1 MLKFID
7 ADKQL
12 KDSITEVLDDC
23 YNVDQK
29 QELEL
34 SIKPCDTQSK
44 ICFDGKRINIEY
56 KNKCDIFYLLGMFL
70 SQNNLHEFEHI
81 RENKEIGAMVDNS
94 RNAVL
99 KVSTIKKLIRKLA
112 VLGYTYLELYTEDT
126 YEVED
131 NPYFGYLRGRFSSE
145 EIKEIDAY
153 CAKFGIELI
162 PCIQTL
168 AHLNQIFRW
177 RVYSDIHDVNDIM
190 LAGEEKTYELIDK
203 MFLTLSKIFTSKKAN
218 IGMDE
223 AHMVGLGKFLDKN
236 GYQNRFEILNK
247 HILRVKQIADKYGFE
262 LSIWSDMYFRLA
274 FNGAYFSDQGISK
287 DIVDKVPKGIN
298 LIYWDYYSLESQK
311 YSVMVDNHKLFDNK
325 FSFAAGAWNWIGFA
339 PGNKFAIAT
348 FEASLKVMREKNVD
362 NCMLTLW
369 GDNGAECSLFATLPA
384 LCSFSSM
391 VLNNN
396 NQDNIIKLLSGLT
409 LEQFLSVD
417 FANELGNQKDLD
429 LNYSAKYQL
438 YNDYLV
444 GHLDSLVDDCDEV
457 YSKNIAKL
465 KKVLEAA
472 PVEYK
477 YIFQNQL
484 NLIELLALKYNIGV
498 KTRSLYRQNDK
509 KGLLKLCD
517 VYTEISVKLETFYK
531 SFSAQWYKES
541 KGNGFE
547 VQDLRLGGLMQR
559 TKAVRERILD
569 YCNGKIDKIE
579 ELEEDILDYFGNKEN
594 YYKDKNF
601 RFNNWVQ
608 TASPNNI

>member
-1 MLKFID
+1 MFRFID
-7 ADKQL
+7 VEDQIKE
-12 KDSITEVLDDC
+12 SIIEAFNDC
-23 YNVDQK
+23 YIKIPDY
-29 QELEL
+29 EL
-34 SIKPCDTQSK
+34 SIKAVKAQSK
-44 ICFDGKRINIEY
+44 ITFDGKTIEIEY

-70 SQNNLHEFEHI
+70 SQSNLKEFEHI
-81 RENKEIGAMVDNS
+81 RENKRIGAMVDNS

-99 KVSTIKKLIRKLA
+99 KVSTVKELIKKLA
-112 VLGYTYLELYTEDT
+112 VLGYNYLELYTEDT

-131 NPYFGYLRGRFSSE
+131 NPYFGYLRGRFSASE
-145 EIKEIDAY
+145 IQEIDAY
-153 CAKFGIELI
+153 AIKFGIELV

-190 LAGEEKTYELIDK
+190 LAGEQKTYELIDK
-203 MFLTLSKIFTSKKAN
+203 MFLTLSKNFTSRKAN

-223 AHMVGLGKFLDKN
+223 AHLVGLGKFLDKN
-236 GYQNRFEILNK
+236 GYKNRFEILNK
-247 HILRVKQIADKYGFE
+247 HVERVIQIADKYGFE
-262 LSIWSDMYFRLA
+262 LSMWSDMYFRLA

-298 LIYWDYYSLESQK
+298 LIYWDYYSLESKK
-311 YSVMVDNHKLFDNK
+311 YSIMVDNHKLFNNK
-325 FSFAAGAWNWIGFA
+325 FSFASGAWNWIGFA

-348 FEASLKVMREKNVD
+348 FEASLKVMREKGVD
-362 NCMLTLW
+362 DCMLTLW

-396 NQDNIIKLLSGLT
+396 NQDNIIKVLSGLN
-409 LEQFLSVD
+409 LEQFMSVD
-417 FANELGNQKDLD
+417 FANQIGNQKELD

-444 GHLDSLVDDCDEV
+444 GQFDSIVDDSDQV
-457 YSKNIAKL
+457 YAQNIAKL
-465 KKVLEAA
+465 KEVLKAA
-472 PVEYK
+472 PSKYQ

-484 NLIELLALKYNIGV
+484 NLLELLAVKYNMGV
-498 KTRSLYRQNDK
+498 RTRSLYKKNDK
-509 KGLLKLCD
+509 KGLKKLCD
-517 VYTEISVKLETFYK
+517 DYSLILSRLEKFYQ
-531 SFSAQWYKES
+531 SFSKQWYAEN

-547 VQDLRLGGLMQR
+547 VQDIRLGGLMQR
-559 TKAVRERILD
+559 TKAVRQRILD
-569 YCNGKIDKIE
+569 YCSGNIDKIE

-594 YYKDKNF
+594 FKDKNF
-601 RFNNWVQ
+601 RFNNWAH